1 MTPPVARDPA
11 LRVPGSH
18 LLIVA
23 GVVLVTSLVLGSVQ
37 TALVP
42 RDADVI
48 YSPTAMLLTSLSYIV
63 IGAAVLWAARQ
74 TGDVRRAL
82 GLVAP
87 PSWPRALGLALA
99 TVVAALAVSA
109 ALEPILHAARQQ
121 GLTPDA
127 PRPGGFS
134 PLAGIALAL
143 LGIAIIGPF
152 VEEMLFR
159 GLITASFRQRFGAF
173 GTALLTAALFALA
186 HLLPRGL
193 PALFLLGLALA
204 LVYERVGSTI
214 PGVLV
219 HRLYNGI
226 ALAAALSH

>member
-1 MTPPVARDPA
+1 MRSA
-11 LRVPGSH
+11 S
-18 LLIVA
+18 
-23 GVVLVTSLVLGSVQ
+23 S
-37 TALVP
+37 P
-42 RDADVI
+42 R
-48 YSPTAMLLTSLSYIV
+48 PR
-63 IGAAVLWAARQ
+63 GR
-74 TGDVRRAL
+74 
-82 GLVAP
+82 
-87 PSWPRALGLALA
+87 RALGLALA

-173 GTALLTAALFALA
+173 GTAVLTAALFALA

-219 HRLYNGI
+219 HCLYNGI